1 MEATVK
7 QPKPQ
12 NSIWHSVTETVDEIL
27 DRVPDYLDMYLSTQL
42 TQGTGGTGQKTKKSE
57 PSVEVKTIEGGNNN
71 MKTLLIVLAGMLGVA
86 LIAKGK

>member
-1 MEATVK
+1 MEATIK

-27 DRVPDYLDMYLSTQL
+27 NKVPDYLDIYLKTQL
-42 TQGTGGTGQKTKKSE
+42 TQGTGGTGQKTKKGE
-57 PSVEVKTIEGGNNN
+57 PSVEVKTIEGGNN
-71 MKTLLIVLAGMLGVA
+71 MKTLLIVLAGMLGVV